1 MDLLDF
7 GSHDLLDFSFER
19 VSLCALIWPDTQ
31 AVSRQCSSNDQ
42 AEVVQLTLK
51 ENNQKTVCP
60 DIARYP
66 STNAHASDL
75 IEHKMKESILTQTVF
90 TQFTITITIM
100 FPFVILQWLWYI
112 CLIPMRMVT
121 NHYTLWEENPSDSV
135 F

>member
-1 MDLLDF
+1 M
-7 GSHDLLDFSFER
+7 
-19 VSLCALIWPDTQ
+19 
-31 AVSRQCSSNDQ
+31 
-42 AEVVQLTLK
+42 VQLTLK

-135 F
+135 FRYCSLCLNSAGNMYLIFEAFKTVPVK